1 MDEAEAA
8 IPMIGR
14 RDELLRLAA
23 AMIARR
29 SQLIA
34 GPPGAG
40 KTRLVREALAVAAQP
55 AIAVRWPV
63 VLHALLLEL
72 AGKLGCRL
80 RRPTSLN
87 LKIAV
92 LNAIAQSPCCVVLE
106 NAADAEP
113 RIYRFLQRMFYVP
126 RVCLIVTARSKDGLG
141 HLGKLLFDPRERIC
155 LPPLGRTHA
164 RRLFDAAA
172 AIYELNA
179 AFLGDFRAKAL
190 AGAKGN
196 PGQILTMCRLAAQPQ
211 YQHDGSIKFLPVR
224 MDALCAVTR

>member
-1 MDEAEAA
+1 MDQAGPA

-14 RDELLRLAA
+14 RDELSRLAA

-29 SQLIA
+29 SQLIVGPA
-34 GPPGAG
+34 GSG
-40 KTRLVREALAVAAQP
+40 KTRLVEEALRRSQQP
-55 AIAVRWPV
+55 AIAARWPD
-63 VLHALLLEL
+63 VLHDLLLEM
-72 AGKLGCRL
+72 AGKLGCHL

-92 LNAIAQSPCCVVLE
+92 LNAIEKSPCCVILE

-113 RIYRFLQRMFYVP
+113 RIYRFLQHIFYVP
-126 RVCLIVTARSKDGLG
+126 HVCLIVTARSKDGLG
-141 HLGKLLFDPRERIC
+141 HLGKLLFDPRERAC

-172 AIYELNA
+172 TIYELDA
-179 AFLGDFRAKAL
+179 ASLGDFRAKAL
-190 AGAKGN
+190 TSAKGN

-211 YQHDGSIKFLPVR
+211 YQHDGYIKFLPVR